1 MSDKIPVLVNS
12 SGGTAAAKGE
22 GLRGELEKAFA
33 AAGVSVDLQLLE
45 GGQLQA
51 AVEKVAGAP
60 VVVIG
65 GGDGTLGS
73 AAGALVEAK
82 SALGILPLGTR
93 NHLAR
98 ELGIPLKLADA
109 AKCIADGHQRRID
122 LARVNGRAF
131 VNNASIGFY
140 PDLVHQRDGMA
151 LPKKLAALPATIAAL
166 KRMRHRRLRLT
177 MPDHEEQIVTPM
189 LFVGNNRYVLEAGKL
204 GQRAALDDG
213 VLSVYAVASRHRM
226 ALIGFA
232 LRALVGRADPERD
245 FAAIGDTPELRVTGP
260 KRCIDVALDGEVMS
274 LAVPLDFTIDSGA
287 LTVIAPL
294 EEPA

>member
-1 MSDKIPVLVNS
+1 MSDQIPVLINR
-12 SGGTAAAKGE
+12 SGGTAAA
-22 GLRGELEKAFA
+22 RGDTLEKEVRDAFA
-33 AAGVSVDLQLLE
+33 QAGLTIDLQLLPGE
-45 GGQLQA
+45 RMEA
-51 AVEKVAGAP
+51 AVAKAAGNKL
-60 VVVIG
+60 VVIG

-73 AAGALVEAK
+73 AAGALAEAK
-82 SALGILPLGTR
+82 STLGILPLGTR

-109 AKCIADGHQRRID
+109 AKCIAGGHERKID
-122 LARVNGRAF
+122 LARVNDHAF

-166 KRMRHRRLRLT
+166 KRMRHRRLRLK
-177 MPDHEEQIVTPM
+177 MPDREEQIVTPM

-204 GQRAALDDG
+204 GQRAALDEG
-213 VLSVYAVASRHRM
+213 VLSIYAVASRHRM

-232 LRALVGRADPERD
+232 LRALIGRADPERD
-245 FAAIGDTPELRVTGP
+245 FAAIGDTTELRVTGP

-274 LAVPLDFTIDSGA
+274 LAVPLGFSIDSGA